1 MKKIIITTLIT
12 LCWLLPFISELFI
25 ENQSVLGLLAL
36 ILFII
41 VERTKQNKKSLNVSI
56 AVALGFLFFE
66 FAHLFFDFLTYYSL
80 MVNIFFISIILD
92 FFLNRFI
99 SKLHNFIFHSG

>member
-1 MKKIIITTLIT
+1 MKRVIITTLIT

-41 VERTKQNKKSLNVSI
+41 VQRTKQNKSLNISL
-56 AVALGFLFFE
+56 AVVLGFLFFE
-66 FAHLFFDFLTYYSL
+66 FENMFFDFLNYYSL
-80 MVNIFFISIILD
+80 MVNIFFISIIFD
-92 FFLNRFI
+92 FFLNRFA
-99 SKLHNFIFHSG
+99 SKLHSFVFNLD